1 MDLIPNLLRQC
12 CRRLACAV
20 VLALGIWAASPLFGQ
35 GSDGQGSVETL
46 PSGTYI
52 IAMDN
57 ALQGNFNLKAYGLA
71 VRLLHA
77 NIPLKWIINPSKGK
91 DGVDFTASA
100 TRIAPSASAA
110 ASRSFKAG
118 PLAIHPGYES
128 QALTVINSFGN
139 NVNVYQ
145 LTAAASVTVGGTV
158 AALQVDSDIGA
169 GATLPGNASFIRVT
183 NSGAGTISNL
193 MNIPNAM
200 FAAQVAA
207 DSTHTVRVISST
219 GTPFFIMCTNV
230 APSP

>member
-1 MDLIPNLLRQC
+1 MASFPNFPRQC
-12 CRRLACAV
+12 CHRLACAV
-20 VLALGIWAASPLFGQ
+20 LLALGIWAASPVFGQ

-57 ALQGNFNLKAYGLA
+57 TLQGNFNLKAYGLA

-77 NIPLKWIINPSKGK
+77 NIPLKWIINPTKGK

-118 PLAIHPGYES
+118 PLAVHPGYES

-145 LTAAASVTVGGTV
+145 LTAAASVTV
-158 AALQVDSDIGA
+158 
-169 GATLPGNASFIRVT
+169 
-183 NSGAGTISNL
+183 
-193 MNIPNAM
+193 
-200 FAAQVAA
+200 
-207 DSTHTVRVISST
+207 DSTLVHKPKVAVFNQGGNGYLHTDVLIEAGLSS
-219 GTPFFIMCTNV
+219 GTHYDVMANADDIQAGSC
-230 APSP
+230 